1 MKQANKTKEKITLKM
16 GIVKGLGKIKD
27 YNAEIQRKKEERD
40 NRATWFSLKDGESA
54 KVRFLQELDADSP
67 NYSEK
72 NDLGFIAVEHVGPG
86 AQGWRRK
93 ALCTADEGDCFP
105 CEQRRLDWENW
116 KKASSRLYIN
126 VLVNPDTAD
135 EFVAILSQGTS
146 AKSITPTLIG
156 YAGDTGSITD
166 REWKITR
173 NGTGT
178 DTSYTVLA
186 FDKKEFEK
194 SVEDYELADL
204 DKAVRHVPYDEQ
216 ENFYVDAETAA
227 AGAARP
233 ASNEEKPKDD
243 FATW

>member
-1 MKQANKTKEKITLKM
+1 M
-16 GIVKGLGKIKD
+16 GIIKGLGKYNA

-40 NRATWFSLKDGESA
+40 NKATWFGLKDGESA

-72 NDLGFIAVEHVGPG
+72 NDLGFIALEHVGPG
-86 AQGWRRK
+86 PQGWRKK
-93 ALCTADEGDCFP
+93 ALCTADEGDCYP
-105 CEQRRLDWENW
+105 CEQRRQDWENW
-116 KKASSRLYIN
+116 KKASARLYIA
-126 VLVNPDTAD
+126 VVVNPDTDD
-135 EFVAILSQGTS
+135 EYVAILSQGTS

-173 NGTGT
+173 NGEKT

-186 FDKKEFEK
+186 FDKKEFKK
-194 SVEDYELADL
+194 SVEDYDLPDL

-216 ENFYVDAETAA
+216 ADFYAEEGSAA
-227 AGAARP
+227 QARP
-233 ASNEEKPKDD
+233 TEEEKPKDD

>member
-1 MKQANKTKEKITLKM
+1 M

-27 YNAEIQRKKEERD
+27 YNAEVQRKKEAQD
-40 NRATWFSLKDGESA
+40 NKATWFALKDGQSA
-54 KVRFLQELDADSP
+54 KVRFLQELDGDSP

-86 AQGWRRK
+86 TDGWRRK

-126 VLVNPDTAD
+126 VLVNPGEDD

-146 AKSITPTLIG
+146 SKAVTPTLIE
-156 YAGDTGSITD
+156 YAGETGSISD
-166 REWKITR
+166 RVWKITR
-173 NGTGT
+173 NGEKT
-178 DTSYTVLA
+178 DTSYTIVA
-186 FDKKEFEK
+186 FDKKEFDK
-194 SVEDYELADL
+194 GVEEYELFDL

-216 ENFYVDAETAA
+216 EAFFVVAP
-227 AGAARP
+227 AGGKDERP
-233 ASNEEKPKDD
+233 TEEKAKAD
-243 FATW
+243 FTTW